1 MMFMLQR
8 DGCYIPAQFIMTS
21 TSPSLSSAAFAK
33 FFTSSLLVTS
43 HVVQIIV
50 PLDFLDIYTCR
61 LLYLTQFIE
70 TTCSYAYLTHVSI
83 DIATLEHI
91 IRQNCGKICR
101 TYTTLPYHY
110 LTFAPSLSKCSA
122 IEAPIPEDAPV
133 STKDVVNH
141 HL

>member
-1 MMFMLQR
+1 MMIMLQR
-8 DGCYIPAQFIMTS
+8 DDCYIPAQFIMTS

-70 TTCSYAYLTHVSI
+70 TTCSYAYLDNQI
-83 DIATLEHI
+83 DLAMLEKAYYG
-91 IRQNCGKICR
+91 QNCGKICR
-101 TYTTLPYHY
+101 VMILTVVCYKRHYHY
-110 LTFAPSLSKCSA
+110 FTFAPSLSKCSA
-122 IEAPIPEDAPV
+122 IEAPIPEDAQSV
-133 STKDVVNH
+133 
-141 HL
+141 L

>member
-21 TSPSLSSAAFAK
+21 TSPSLSSAAFTK
-33 FFTSSLLVTS
+33 FFLHIFPFGNITCCTDNRSWT
-43 HVVQIIV
+43 
-50 PLDFLDIYTCR
+50 FLIFITCR

-101 TYTTLPYHY
+101 VMILTVVCYKRHYHY
-110 LTFAPSLSKCSA
+110 LTFAPSLSNA
-122 IEAPIPEDAPV
+122 
-133 STKDVVNH
+133 
-141 HL
+141 LQ